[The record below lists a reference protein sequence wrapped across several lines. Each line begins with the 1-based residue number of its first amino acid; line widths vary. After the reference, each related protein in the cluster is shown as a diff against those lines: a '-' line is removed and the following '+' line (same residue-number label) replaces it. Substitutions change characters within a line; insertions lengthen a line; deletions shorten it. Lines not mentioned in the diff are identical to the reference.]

1 MALKAKMVPFG
12 GWHMPVQYT
21 GIIQEH
27 LATREKAGL
36 FDVSHMGEIFLEGDE
51 KPLLSFLEKLSCN
64 LVSVMQDGQVQYN
77 AILNETGGLVD
88 DITLYRFHARK
99 YMICSNAANYEK
111 VFERLVSV
119 PHEGIDIRNESL
131 NWHQIAIQGP
141 LAEEIL
147 ASVIGQVCK
156 EIAYYRFRVLT
167 FEGEELIVSRT
178 GYTGED
184 GFEIYSGISK
194 GIQLWEKLLE
204 TGNRKGLLPVGLG
217 ARDTLRLEAKYPLY
231 GHELNAERS
240 PVESGLSWIV
250 KEKEDKYPEYEKI
263 LSEKKNGT
271 EKSIAGIKLT
281 ETGIPREGYLVYA
294 VSGECIGE
302 VTSGTFSPS
311 LKEGIGLAYLNSK
324 YIQDEKEILVE
335 IRNVKKKAVIY
346 QKKFVQSGVKK
357 NK

>member
-1 MALKAKMVPFG
+1 MSSTEQLKNTTLTDLHIGLGAKMVPFAG
-12 GWHMPVQYT
+12 YNMPVQYSNLRE
-21 GIIQEH
+21 EH
-27 LATREKAGL
+27 MAVRNSVGM

-88 DITLYRFHARK
+88 DITLYGFHARK

-204 TGNRKGLLPVGLG
+204 TGNRKVRKAAIVFLDSV
-217 ARDTLRLEAKYPLY
+217 
-231 GHELNAERS
+231 RS
-240 PVESGLSWIV
+240 
-250 KEKEDKYPEYEKI
+250 
-263 LSEKKNGT
+263 
-271 EKSIAGIKLT
+271 
-281 ETGIPREGYLVYA
+281 
-294 VSGECIGE
+294 
-302 VTSGTFSPS
+302 
-311 LKEGIGLAYLNSK
+311 
-324 YIQDEKEILVE
+324 
-335 IRNVKKKAVIY
+335 
-346 QKKFVQSGVKK
+346 
-357 NK
+357 